1 MSTTQR
7 LLAPIALALAASIA
21 PCALA
26 DDTAA
31 LQAENA
37 RLRARVAELERENA
51 QLRGDA
57 KNAEPAIPTRVVERQ
72 TDDGSKL
79 WATEPAPIDI
89 GTGRSVHLLWLER
102 APGEAGGVLW
112 IRSEFSGGIYRNTE
126 QLELRL
132 DGKTET
138 LPIAGYDVN
147 RITASAGRRPQR
159 RDHETVHVVLDA
171 RQLAALAETATL
183 SGKLG
188 RTSFTVPAETLASL
202 RALARKTA

>member
-7 LLAPIALALAASIA
+7 LLAPCLLVLAAANA
-21 PCALA
+21 PCVQA

-37 RLRARVAELERENA
+37 RLRARVAELEHENA
-51 QLRGDA
+51 QLRGEV

-72 TDDGSKL
+72 TDDGSTL
-79 WATEPAPIDI
+79 WTTEPAPIE
-89 GTGRSVHLLWLER
+89 TNAGRSAHLLWLER
-102 APGEAGGVLW
+102 RPGEAGGVLW

-147 RITASAGRRPQR
+147 RITANAGRRPQR
-159 RDHETVHVVLDA
+159 RDHETVHVVLEA
-171 RQLAALAETATL
+171 RQLAALSETATL

>member
-1 MSTTQR
+1 
-7 LLAPIALALAASIA
+7 
-21 PCALA
+21 
-26 DDTAA
+26 
-31 LQAENA
+31 
-37 RLRARVAELERENA
+37 
-51 QLRGDA
+51 
-57 KNAEPAIPTRVVERQ
+57 
-72 TDDGSKL
+72 
-79 WATEPAPIDI
+79 
-89 GTGRSVHLLWLER
+89 
-102 APGEAGGVLW
+102 VLW

-147 RITASAGRRPQR
+147 RITASSGRRAQR

>member
-1 MSTTQR
+1 MLTTQR
-7 LLAPIALALAASIA
+7 LLVPLVLALAAGGA
-21 PCALA
+21 PCVRA

-37 RLRARVAELERENA
+37 RLRARVAELEQENA
-51 QLRGDA
+51 RLRGEV
-57 KNAEPAIPTRVVERQ
+57 KHIEPAIPTHVVERAA
-72 TDDGSKL
+72 DDGSKI
-79 WATEPAPIDI
+79 WTTEPAPIDI
-89 GTGRSVHLLWLER
+89 SAGRSLHLLWLER
-102 APGEAGGVLW
+102 TPGEAGGVLW

-132 DGKTET
+132 GGKTET

-171 RQLAALAETATL
+171 RQLAKLAETATL